1 MKDEIDAYLRDV
13 AKNGLDEKAFE
24 RAKKAL
30 LGTSVGAYDEPVNI
44 PSIMVEA
51 AVCGHGVFDGIT
63 AVKNMTFDYVT
74 KRFNEMFSTDR
85 SALSVV
91 KSK

>member
-1 MKDEIDAYLRDV
+1 
-13 AKNGLDEKAFE
+13 
-24 RAKKAL
+24 
-30 LGTSVGAYDEPVNI
+30 
-44 PSIMVEA
+44 MVEA